1 MLWSDDQIERALAAI
16 DPATT
21 AADESPR
28 PEDWARMRSIMA
40 ENTRKMAVRRPTW
53 PRDTWSTPRLT
64 WAIPA
69 LAALVAIPI
78 AFGTLPATPSYAQT
92 PPMLTVAPLGASV
105 EDALS
110 ESTQIL
116 RSHPESTPI
125 RNGQVVRW
133 KLREDG
139 RDDPVIVPEWQTWVW
154 NEDGTGYLRA
164 TADAPYSVTNDGR
177 IVPPVGEAPTEGT
190 PMERPRW
197 GAPGSDLGYFPDAPP
212 SNPAE
217 LREYLHGHIRLPRN
231 ADALT
236 YWGAI
241 GTLLDEWTLS
251 PAQQAAAIELL
262 QDAGGVSILGT
273 VTDRLGREGIALSI
287 RSEARP
293 QFGATIVLDRESRR
307 IIASDTVYLGG
318 IERLDVP
325 DGSVIEY
332 SAWLQRSEQTSH
344 K

>member
-1 MLWSDDQIERALAAI
+1 MLWSDDQIERAMAAI

-21 AADESPR
+21 AADEPPR
-28 PEDWARMRSIMA
+28 PEDWARMRGIMA
-40 ENTRKMAVRRPTW
+40 VDNSKKTVHRNRWRRPVWATA
-53 PRDTWSTPRLT
+53 RLG

-69 LAALVAIPI
+69 LAVLVAVPVI
-78 AFGTLPATPSYAQT
+78 FGTLPATPSYAQT
-92 PPMLTVAPLGASV
+92 PPVLTAVPLGASV
-105 EDALS
+105 HDVLS
-110 ESTQIL
+110 GSTRIL
-116 RSHPESTPI
+116 RTQPESTPV

-164 TADAPYSVTNDGR
+164 TAGAPYSVTNDGR
-177 IVPPVGEAPTEGT
+177 IVPPVGDAPAEGT
-190 PMERPRW
+190 PLERPRW
-197 GAPGSDLGYFPDAPP
+197 GTPGSDLGYFPDAPP
-212 SNPAE
+212 SDAKK
-217 LREYLHGHIRLPRN
+217 LREYLHSHIRLPQN

-251 PAQQAAAIELL
+251 PEQQAAAIELL
-262 QDAGGVSILGT
+262 QNTGGVSILGT
-273 VTDRLGREGIALSI
+273 VTDRLGRNGIALSI

-293 QFGATIVLDRESRR
+293 QFGATIVLDSESRR
-307 IIASDTVYLGG
+307 IIASDTIYLGG

-332 SAWLQRSEQTSH
+332 SAWLQQSQQSTRT
-344 K
+344 